1 MEVPIHR
8 FRNKKCTRPVRIA
21 VTINVLVWY
30 PAPCCMLVPDPCTHY
45 HFLTIIII
53 MRKSTNSHNH
63 DNDVIVTSLITTDKM

>member
-8 FRNKKCTRPVRIA
+8 FRNKKYTRPVRIA
-21 VTINVLVWY
+21 VTCLYGIQR
-30 PAPCCMLVPDPCTHY
+30 PAACLFRIHALIIT
-45 HFLTIIII
+45 FLTIIII